1 MSMIGNVAAAA
12 DSDIAALRAN
22 PSTVMKFVFAA
33 ERKMDVDKAWHAIH
47 YLLNGDAWDGEHPL
61 DFWTIG
67 GTVLSVLGYGPARGF
82 TSAQVKEIAAALA
95 PVDTAKLFE
104 RWNAK
109 KMRKADIYGIDPD
122 EREAEEEYVG
132 DNFERLKRFIST
144 LAREGQGMI
153 VYVN

>member
-12 DSDIAALRAN
+12 DSDLAALETN
-22 PSTVMKFVFAA
+22 PSMVMKFVFAA
-33 ERKMDVDKAWHAIH
+33 ERKIDVDKAWHAIH

-67 GTVLSVLGYGPARGF
+67 GTALAELGYGPARGF
-82 TSAQVKEIAAALA
+82 TSTQVKEIAAALA
-95 PVDTAKLFE
+95 PIDTAKLFE
-104 RWNAK
+104 RWNAT
-109 KMRKADIYGIDPD
+109 KMRKAEVYGVDPD

-132 DNFERLKRFIST
+132 GNFEQLKRFIAK
-144 LAREGQGMI
+144 LASDGQGMI